1 MRQEFQIHMLNEHG
15 IAKATALGEIFSLT
29 LVAIEAVLPA
39 GRERALVVTKLQEAC
54 FFAKRGIAGDAA
66 NQVKVAAEELESTRA
81 EIRSRAIDVGGRVWL
96 ACPACCISP
105 DPRGPSACA
114 DCREMTT

>member
-15 IAKATALGEIFSLT
+15 IAKATKLYEIFSTT
-29 LVAIEAVLPA
+29 LIAIEEIVPA
-39 GRERALVVTKLQEAC
+39 GRERALVATKLQEAC
-54 FFAKRGIAGDAA
+54 FYAQRGIAVDVA
-66 NQVKVAAEELESTRA
+66 NQLT
-81 EIRSRAIDVGGRVWL
+81 RAIDVGGRVWQ

-114 DCREMTT
+114 DCRELTT